1 MALARLSVGVGK
13 KGKAS
18 PHALYIAREENYMK
32 DNDDLEKMEAKGH
45 GNMPRWAEKE
55 PNFFWKMSDEHER
68 KNGTSYREHVIALPR
83 ELSIEQ
89 RHDLVKNWIE
99 HEIGD
104 KHAYQYAIHN
114 PPALD
119 GKEQPHVHLMFSER
133 LRDGIERDPKQYFM
147 RYNTKN
153 PERGGAKKA
162 NIPKFSA
169 DRKAELKAMRD
180 RWEQMCN
187 KHLEQANSAARIN
200 MKSYKDQNI
209 NYKPLNIPMKQF
221 NKKHI
226 KAAYVATLNAKSD
239 WIQIARER
247 DEIDVAAELKR
258 LTQLSVAERARM
270 IHNAIFGNPMQP
282 KTPKPKPPQP
292 DLLQKDEA
300 GRFTP
305 TPEPVLE
312 PVRMQSRISSSDK
325 DAAFLAHAIAYS
337 HRMTKENKDE
347 HEHENYYFDAEQ
359 QKALEKLTAVL
370 GDFRTRAGSI
380 ITLDTGNGYKDLER
394 DIIKRINHSKEDIES
409 SKELVQAL
417 DIALDPHA
425 HRQRRDEQQNILEQ
439 QKAQIRASTAS
450 DNNEPVQTQIR
461 STMSRKP

>member
-18 PHALYIAREENYMK
+18 PHALYIAREEKYAK
-32 DNDDLEKMEAKGH
+32 DNNDLEKLEAKGH
-45 GNMPRWAEKE
+45 GNMPKWAEKD
-55 PNFFWKMSDEHER
+55 PNYFWKMSDEYER

-89 RHDLVKNWIE
+89 RHELVKNWIE
-99 HEIGD
+99 QEIGD

-133 LRDGIERDPKQYFM
+133 LIDNINRDPNQYFK
-147 RYNTKN
+147 RYNAKN

-162 NIPKFSA
+162 NTPKLEA
-169 DRKAELKAMRD
+169 DRKEELKAMRE
-180 RWEQMCN
+180 RWEQTCN

-200 MKSYKDQNI
+200 MKSYKDRNI
-209 NYKPLNIPMKQF
+209 NYKPLNIPMSQF
-221 NKKHI
+221 NLPHV
-226 KAAYVATLNAKSD
+226 KAAYIAALDAKSD

-247 DEIDVAAELKR
+247 SKIDIAAELKH
-258 LTQLSVAERARM
+258 LTQTSKAERARM
-270 IHNAIFGNPMQP
+270 LHNAIFGKPMQP
-282 KTPKPKPPQP
+282 PIPKPKPAQT

-300 GRFTP
+300 GRFASTP
-305 TPEPVLE
+305 VPVT
-312 PVRMQSRISSSDK
+312 MQSRISNSDK

-337 HRMTKENKDE
+337 YRMTKENKDE
-347 HEHENYYFDAEQ
+347 HENYYFDAQQ

-370 GDFRTRAGSI
+370 GDFRTRVGSI

-394 DIIKRINHSKEDIES
+394 DIIKRINHSSKDIES

-461 STMSRKP
+461 STMRRKP

>member
-18 PHALYIAREENYMK
+18 SHALYIAREEKYAK
-32 DNDDLEKMEAKGH
+32 DNNDLEKLEAKGH

-55 PNFFWKMSDEHER
+55 PNYFWKMSDEHER

-83 ELSIEQ
+83 ELTIEQ
-89 RHDLVKNWIE
+89 RHELVKDWIDQ
-99 HEIGD
+99 EIGD

-133 LRDGIERDPKQYFM
+133 LIDNIERDPTQYFM
-147 RYNTKN
+147 RYNSKN
-153 PERGGAKKA
+153 PDKGGAKKA
-162 NIPKFSA
+162 NTPKLLA
-169 DRKAELKAMRD
+169 DRKAELKQQRE
-180 RWEQMCN
+180 RWQQTCN
-187 KHLEQANSAARIN
+187 KHLEQANSAARIS

-209 NYKPLNIPMKQF
+209 SYKPLNIPMHQF
-221 NKKHI
+221 NKPAI
-226 KAAYVATLNAKSD
+226 KAAYKATLDAKSA

-247 DEIDVAAELKR
+247 KEIDIAAELKR
-258 LTQLSVAERARM
+258 LTLPTATARAM
-270 IHNAIFGNPMQP
+270 NMANIFFGKPMQAP
-282 KTPKPKPPQP
+282 VPRPKPTQT
-292 DLLQKDEA
+292 DLLQTDEA
-300 GRFTP
+300 GRFAS
-305 TPEPVLE
+305 TPEPV
-312 PVRMQSRISSSDK
+312 PVKMQSRISNSDK
-325 DAAFLAHAIAYS
+325 DAAFLAHAIVYC

-347 HEHENYYFDAEQ
+347 LEHEDYYFDAEQ
-359 QKALEKLTAVL
+359 QKELNELIGVL
-370 GDFRTRAGSI
+370 GDFRTRVGSI
-380 ITLDTGNGYKDLER
+380 ITLDTNNFYEDLER
-394 DIIKRINHSKEDIES
+394 DIIKRINHSSEDIES

-417 DIALDPHA
+417 DIALDPEA

>member
-1 MALARLSVGVGK
+1 
-13 KGKAS
+13 
-18 PHALYIAREENYMK
+18 
-32 DNDDLEKMEAKGH
+32 
-45 GNMPRWAEKE
+45 
-55 PNFFWKMSDEHER
+55 MSDEHER

-83 ELSIEQ
+83 ELSIDQ

-99 HEIGD
+99 QELGD
-104 KHAYQYAIHN
+104 KHAYQFAIHN

-147 RYNTKN
+147 RYNPKN

-162 NIPKFSA
+162 NTPKLLA
-169 DRKAELKAMRD
+169 DRKAELKQQRQ

-187 KHLEQANSAARIN
+187 QHLEQANSAARIS

-209 NYKPLNIPMKQF
+209 SYKPLNIPMHQF
-221 NKKHI
+221 NKPAI
-226 KAAYVATLNAKSD
+226 KAAYKATLDAKSA

-247 DEIDVAAELKR
+247 KEIDIAAELER
-258 LTQLSVAERARM
+258 LTQPSASIERAM
-270 IHNAIFGNPMQP
+270 NVANILFGKPMQAP
-282 KTPKPKPPQP
+282 VPRPKPTQT
-292 DLLQKDEA
+292 DLLQTDEA
-300 GRFTP
+300 GRFAS
-305 TPEPVLE
+305 TPEPV
-312 PVRMQSRISSSDK
+312 PVPVPVPVKMQSRISNSDK
-325 DAAFLAHAIAYS
+325 DAAFLAHAIVYC

-347 HEHENYYFDAEQ
+347 LEHEDYYFDAEQ
-359 QKALEKLTAVL
+359 QKELHELIGVL
-370 GDFRTRAGSI
+370 GDFRTRVGSI
-380 ITLDTGNGYKDLER
+380 ITLDTNNFYEDLER
-394 DIIKRINHSKEDIES
+394 DIIKRINHSSEDIES

-417 DIALDPHA
+417 DIALDPDA
-425 HRQRRDEQQNILEQ
+425 HRQRRDEQQNLLEQ

>member
-18 PHALYIAREENYMK
+18 PHALDIAREEKYAK
-32 DNDDLEKMEAKGH
+32 DNNDLEKLEAKGH
-45 GNMPRWAEKE
+45 GNMPRWAQKE
-55 PNFFWKMSDEHER
+55 PNFFWKMSDEYER

-83 ELSIEQ
+83 ELSIDQ
-89 RHDLVKNWIE
+89 RHDLVKDWIE
-99 HEIGD
+99 QEIGD

-133 LRDGIERDPKQYFM
+133 LRDDIERDPKQYFM
-147 RYNTKN
+147 RYNPKK

-169 DRKAELKAMRD
+169 DRKDELKAMRG

-200 MKSYKDQNI
+200 MKSYKDRNI
-209 NYKPLNIPMKQF
+209 NYKPLNIPMHQF
-221 NKKHI
+221 NKPAI
-226 KAAYVATLNAKSD
+226 KAAYKATLDAKSN

-258 LTQLSVAERARM
+258 LTQTSKTERARM
-270 IHNAIFGNPMQP
+270 LHNAIFGNPMQP
-282 KTPKPKPPQP
+282 KTPKPKPPQT

-300 GRFTP
+300 GRFAS
-305 TPEPVLE
+305 TPEPV
-312 PVRMQSRISSSDK
+312 PVTVTMQSRISNSDK

-337 HRMTKENKDE
+337 YRMTKENKDE
-347 HEHENYYFDAEQ
+347 HENYYFDAQQ

-370 GDFRTRAGSI
+370 GDFRTRVGSI
-380 ITLDTGNGYKDLER
+380 ITIETNNGYKDLER
-394 DIIKRINHSKEDIES
+394 DIIKRINHSSEDIES

-417 DIALDPHA
+417 DIALDPEA